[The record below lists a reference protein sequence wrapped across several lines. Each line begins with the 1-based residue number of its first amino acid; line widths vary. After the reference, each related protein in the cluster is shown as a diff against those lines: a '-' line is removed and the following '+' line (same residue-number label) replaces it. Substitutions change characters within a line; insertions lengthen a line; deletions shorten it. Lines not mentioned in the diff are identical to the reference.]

1 MQVKGQMLAHPELPE
16 SLITPCIG
24 VAGVLSIN
32 ERDLIRV
39 VVEVINELRD
49 SEPDQGTA
57 DEEV

>member
-1 MQVKGQMLAHPELPE
+1 MLAHPELPE

-49 SEPDQGTA
+49 SEPDQGTT

>member
-1 MQVKGQMLAHPELPE
+1 MLAHPELPE
-16 SLITPCIG
+16 SLITPCIR